1 MNAISP
7 KLLNL
12 NHDHAQK
19 NLFFWS
25 NSDKIEIKEIEMLEL
40 TKLWPHDH
48 IYNIIWAQN
57 KVLLGRSLTGIMKS

>member
-40 TKLWPHDH
+40 TKL
-48 IYNIIWAQN
+48 
-57 KVLLGRSLTGIMKS
+57 